1 VIQPE
6 VVELSFL
13 KTGYRFYYGNFGAH
27 EERALDM
34 HMVDGQAGYIPLIQA
49 WRYGKEG
56 CNSVA

>member
-1 VIQPE
+1 MIQPE

-34 HMVDGQAGYIPLIQA
+34 HMVDGQAGYIPF
-49 WRYGKEG
+49 GSG
-56 CNSVA
+56 VALRQGRM